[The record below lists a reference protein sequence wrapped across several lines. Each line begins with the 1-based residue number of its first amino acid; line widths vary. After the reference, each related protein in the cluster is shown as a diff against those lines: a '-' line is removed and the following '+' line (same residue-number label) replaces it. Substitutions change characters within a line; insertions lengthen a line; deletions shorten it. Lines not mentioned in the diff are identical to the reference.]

1 MRAIEILQ
9 EIKNFQVDDL
19 QEKQKDD
26 DEMEV
31 SDGEEPAKKKSREM
45 TEERNSLKDENDSLK
60 CQVEAYKNE
69 VSKLVAFHLRS
80 AKRTELHGTSLRWR

>member
-80 AKRTELHGTSLRWR
+80 AERTELHGTSLRWR